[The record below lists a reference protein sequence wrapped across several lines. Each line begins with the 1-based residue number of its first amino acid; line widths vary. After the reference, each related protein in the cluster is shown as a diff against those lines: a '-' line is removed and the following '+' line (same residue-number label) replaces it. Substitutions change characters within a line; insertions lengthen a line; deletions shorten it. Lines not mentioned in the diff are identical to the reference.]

1 MTKEKKIFACQEC
14 GYLSVRWLGK
24 CPSCGA
30 WNSFYEELT
39 HQKVSFNENQKPHL
53 ISEIKSSDS
62 IRVSTTIGEL
72 DRTLGGGLVEGAVV
86 LLSGEPGI
94 GKSTLVLLVAAGLS
108 NHGKKVLYVSAEES
122 LQQIKMRAE
131 RLGIKNSE
139 GLFFL
144 PENELKAIGNV
155 LESIIPD
162 TLIIDSIQMIYD
174 SEFEYPFGSVFQ
186 VRRVAQFLIE
196 WAKKGNHS
204 VFLIGHITKEGSI
217 AGPKIL
223 EHLVDVVL
231 YFEGDKLSN
240 LRILR
245 SMKNRFGS
253 TDEIGVFRMD
263 VSGLIEIPDSSHL
276 FINNILATHP
286 GLVFFPTQEGRR
298 TILVEIQ
305 SLVTTSYLGIPR
317 RTFTGLDYNR
327 VNLILAVLEK
337 KLNMNLANKDVYF
350 NVSGGL
356 KITEPAADLAIA
368 VATISSCRDIPS
380 PSETVFIGEIALT
393 GEIRPVQHITSR
405 IKEAAR
411 LGFKQAF
418 VPIGCGDSFSEI
430 KTMEVG
436 WLGEVS
442 HTIFKG

>member
-39 HQKVSFNENQKPHL
+39 HQKVSFNEKQKPHL

-144 PENELKAIGNV
+144 PENELKTIGNV

-204 VFLIGHITKEGSI
+204 VFLIGHITKEGS
-217 AGPKIL
+217 
-223 EHLVDVVL
+223 
-231 YFEGDKLSN
+231 
-240 LRILR
+240 
-245 SMKNRFGS
+245 
-253 TDEIGVFRMD
+253 
-263 VSGLIEIPDSSHL
+263 
-276 FINNILATHP
+276 
-286 GLVFFPTQEGRR
+286 
-298 TILVEIQ
+298 
-305 SLVTTSYLGIPR
+305 
-317 RTFTGLDYNR
+317 
-327 VNLILAVLEK
+327 
-337 KLNMNLANKDVYF
+337 
-350 NVSGGL
+350 
-356 KITEPAADLAIA
+356 
-368 VATISSCRDIPS
+368 
-380 PSETVFIGEIALT
+380 
-393 GEIRPVQHITSR
+393 
-405 IKEAAR
+405 
-411 LGFKQAF
+411 
-418 VPIGCGDSFSEI
+418 
-430 KTMEVG
+430 
-436 WLGEVS
+436 
-442 HTIFKG
+442 